1 MSTKLTIL
9 YILDILKRK
18 TDEQHP
24 LSSTQLINEVYEASH
39 QQIQM
44 ERKAIYRDIQTLIDY
59 GHDILQIRDNNVRG
73 YYYANNEFEAAE
85 IKILMDAIEASSS
98 ISTKRTKQ
106 LISKLTNLVSEHDA
120 KHLQWQIN
128 YTSIK
133 SENEHILYNV
143 DTINQAIINNQAIT
157 FQYFDYDIQH
167 KRIARKKDYQGIPY
181 ALLWDQ
187 DKYYCVLYIEK
198 YQTFSNYRLDK
209 MDNIK
214 LLETNHIRLPF
225 DTAEHIKN
233 SMSMYKGQKTT
244 IQLRCDN
251 NQTLISHLF
260 ERFGTEMMIQE
271 IKDDSITIAISI
283 ELSPIFYSWLFQ
295 WTPQIEILAPLEVK
309 EHYQAMLCTA
319 LEKNK

>member
-9 YILDILKRK
+9 YLLDILKRK

-24 LSSTQLINEVYEASH
+24 LSSTQLINEVYQASH
-39 QQIQM
+39 QQILM

-59 GHDILQIRDNNVRG
+59 GHDILQIRENNVRG
-73 YYYANNEFEAAE
+73 YYYANNEFETAE

-98 ISTKRTKQ
+98 ISTKKTKQ

-128 YTSIK
+128 YTSTK
-133 SENEHILYNV
+133 SENEHLLYNV
-143 DTINQAIINNQAIT
+143 DTINQAIIHNQAIT
-157 FQYFDYDIQH
+157 FQYFDLDIQH

-198 YQTFSNYRLDK
+198 YNTFSNYRLDK
-209 MDNIK
+209 MDNIDS
-214 LLETNHIRLPF
+214 LETNHIRLPF
-225 DTAEHIKN
+225 DAKEHIKN
-233 SMSMYKGQKTT
+233 TMSMYKGQKTT

-260 ERFGTEMMIQE
+260 ERFGKDMMIQD
-271 IKDDSITIAISI
+271 IQDDAFTIAISI
-283 ELSPIFYSWLFQ
+283 ELSPIFYGWLFQ
-295 WTPQIEILAPLEVK
+295 WSPQIEVISPVYVK
-309 EHYQAMLCTA
+309 EQYQAMLSTA
-319 LEKNK
+319 LEKYI

>member
-9 YILDILKRK
+9 YLLDILKRK

-24 LSSTQLINEVYEASH
+24 LSSTQLINEVYQASH
-39 QQIQM
+39 QQILM

-59 GHDILQIRDNNVRG
+59 GHDILQIRENNVRG
-73 YYYANNEFEAAE
+73 YYYANNEFETAE

-98 ISTKRTKQ
+98 ISTKKTKQ

-128 YTSIK
+128 YTSTK
-133 SENEHILYNV
+133 SENEHLLYNV
-143 DTINQAIINNQAIT
+143 DTINQAIIHNQAIT
-157 FQYFDYDIQH
+157 FQYFDLDIQH

-198 YQTFSNYRLDK
+198 YNTFSNYRLDK
-209 MDNIK
+209 MDNIDS
-214 LLETNHIRLPF
+214 LETNHIRLPF
-225 DTAEHIKN
+225 DAKEHIKN
-233 SMSMYKGQKTT
+233 TMSMYKGQKTT

-260 ERFGTEMMIQE
+260 ERFGKDMMIQD
-271 IKDDSITIAISI
+271 IQDDAFTIAISI
-283 ELSPIFYSWLFQ
+283 ELSPIFYGWLFQ
-295 WTPQIEILAPLEVK
+295 WTPQIEVISPVYVK
-309 EHYQAMLCTA
+309 EQYQAMLSTA
-319 LEKNK
+319 LEKYI